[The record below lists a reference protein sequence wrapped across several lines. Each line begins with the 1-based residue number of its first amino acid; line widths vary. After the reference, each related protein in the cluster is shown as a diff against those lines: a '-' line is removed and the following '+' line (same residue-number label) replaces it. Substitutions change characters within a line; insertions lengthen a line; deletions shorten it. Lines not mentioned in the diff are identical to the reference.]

1 MQVLRTR
8 VNQLTD
14 WRRQIA
20 EHREQLIT
28 GAAVAGLRDRH
39 GDRAAA
45 AAQPLSEER
54 TSAQPARPLRA
65 SQISAGAVAKVV
77 LVAALV
83 VARPLPRLPDPR
95 RDRPAAD
102 RAASSR
108 SRWPRR
114 SIGSIASACP
124 GGWRS
129 SSSTSVSGRRS
140 SAIGLLIVPPLVD
153 GIEGLSEDIP
163 GYIEDLRENESFRDF
178 DDEYNITESV
188 EDQASEL
195 PSRLGD
201 AAGTLRDVTVGVFS
215 SFVQLFLILVVAF
228 FLLMEGRK
236 ILDFVYRQ
244 MPPHRENRLRDVAD
258 DISGAVS
265 GYVFGAFSLATLAGI
280 VTYVTLELL
289 GVPFALPL
297 AIGFA
302 FFDLV
307 PLVGATI
314 GGILVAIVVGFTAA
328 FPVALIV
335 WVAVLLIYQQI
346 ENNVLAPYVYGQ
358 AVRVHPLGIL
368 IGILIGASLL
378 GILGALVAI
387 PASAAIQAVIRDYWA
402 YSDRNLAR
410 VARQAAA
417 AVDPDEDQP
426 DAPGAKA

>member
-1 MQVLRTR
+1 MLAGLYVVYLIRDVIGLLLIALFLALAVAPPVDRLER
-8 VNQLTD
+8 VGSPRWLA
-14 WRRQIA
+14 II
-20 EHREQLIT
+20 LVYLGI
-28 GAAVAGLRDRH
+28 GAAIFG
-39 GDRAAA
+39 
-45 AAQPLSEER
+45 
-54 TSAQPARPLRA
+54 
-65 SQISAGAVAKVV
+65 
-77 LVAALV
+77 
-83 VARPLPRLPDPR
+83 
-95 RDRPAAD
+95 
-102 RAASSR
+102 
-108 SRWPRR
+108 
-114 SIGSIASACP
+114 
-124 GGWRS
+124 
-129 SSSTSVSGRRS
+129 
-140 SAIGLLIVPPLVD
+140 IGLLIVPPLVD
-153 GIEGLSEDIP
+153 GVESFSEDIP
-163 GYIEDLRENESFRDF
+163 GYVDDLRENESFREF
-178 DDEYNITESV
+178 DDEYNITESL

-244 MPPHRENRLRDVAD
+244 MPAQREKRVRRVAS

-265 GYVFGAFSLATLAGI
+265 GYVFGAFTLATLAGV

-307 PLVGATI
+307 PLVGPTI

-335 WVAVLLIYQQI
+335 WGVVLLLYQQL
-346 ENNVLAPYVYGQ
+346 ENNILAPYVYGQ

-368 IGILIGASLL
+368 IGILIGAALL

-387 PASAAIQAVIRDYWA
+387 PASAAIQAVVRDYWA
-402 YSDRNLAR
+402 YSDRDLTR
-410 VARQAAA
+410 VAKQAAA
-417 AVDPDEDQP
+417 AVDPDEDEREV
-426 DAPGAKA
+426 PGAAG

>member
-1 MQVLRTR
+1 M
-8 VNQLTD
+8 
-14 WRRQIA
+14 
-20 EHREQLIT
+20 
-28 GAAVAGLRDRH
+28 
-39 GDRAAA
+39 
-45 AAQPLSEER
+45 
-54 TSAQPARPLRA
+54 
-65 SQISAGAVAKVV
+65 V

-83 VARPLPRLPDPR
+83 LGGLYLVYLIRDVIGLLLIALFFALAVEPPVARLDRVGLPRWLAIIVVYLGI
-95 RDRPAAD
+95 AA
-102 RAASSR
+102 A
-108 SRWPRR
+108 
-114 SIGSIASACP
+114 IFG
-124 GGWRS
+124 
-129 SSSTSVSGRRS
+129 
-140 SAIGLLIVPPLVD
+140 IGLLIVPPLVD
-153 GIEGLSEDIP
+153 GVEELSADIP
-163 GYIEDLRENESFRDF
+163 GYIEDLRENESFREF
-178 DDEYNITESV
+178 DDEYNVTESV

-228 FLLMEGRK
+228 FLLMEGGK

-244 MPPHRENRLRDVAD
+244 MPAQREKRVRRVAA

-265 GYVFGAFSLATLAGI
+265 GYVFGAFTLATLAGI

-314 GGILVAIVVGFTAA
+314 GGLLVAIVVGFTAA
-328 FPVALIV
+328 FPIALIV
-335 WVAVLLIYQQI
+335 WAGVLLLYQQL
-346 ENNVLAPYVYGQ
+346 ENNILAPYVYGQ

-368 IGILIGASLL
+368 IGILIGAALL

-387 PASAAIQAVIRDYWA
+387 PVSAAVQAVLRDYWS

-410 VARQAAA
+410 VAKQAAA
-417 AVDPDEDQP
+417 AVDPDEDQREV
-426 DAPGAKA
+426 PGTAS

>member
-1 MQVLRTR
+1 
-8 VNQLTD
+8 
-14 WRRQIA
+14 
-20 EHREQLIT
+20 
-28 GAAVAGLRDRH
+28 
-39 GDRAAA
+39 
-45 AAQPLSEER
+45 
-54 TSAQPARPLRA
+54 
-65 SQISAGAVAKVV
+65 VV

-83 VARPLPRLPDPR
+83 LAGLYLVYLIRDVIGLLLIALFFALAVAPPVDRLERVGLPRWLAIIFVYLGIG
-95 RDRPAAD
+95 AA
-102 RAASSR
+102 
-108 SRWPRR
+108 
-114 SIGSIASACP
+114 IFG
-124 GGWRS
+124 
-129 SSSTSVSGRRS
+129 
-140 SAIGLLIVPPLVD
+140 IGLLIVPPLVD
-153 GIEGLSEDIP
+153 GVEGFSEDIP
-163 GYIEDLRENESFRDF
+163 GYIDDLRENESFRDF

-215 SFVQLFLILVVAF
+215 SFVQLFLILVIAF

-236 ILDFVYRQ
+236 ILDFIYRQ
-244 MPPHRENRLRDVAD
+244 MPAGREKRVRQVAA

-265 GYVFGAFSLATLAGI
+265 GYVFGAFTLATLAGV

-314 GGILVAIVVGFTAA
+314 GGILVAIVVGFTADL
-328 FPVALIV
+328 PVALIV
-335 WVAVLLIYQQI
+335 WGGVLLLYQQV

-368 IGILIGASLL
+368 VGILIGAALL

-387 PASAAIQAVIRDYWA
+387 PVSAAIQAVVRDYWA
-402 YSDRNLAR
+402 YSDRDLTR
-410 VARQAAA
+410 VAKQAAA
-417 AVDPDEDQP
+417 AVDPDEDEREV
-426 DAPGAKA
+426 PGAAG